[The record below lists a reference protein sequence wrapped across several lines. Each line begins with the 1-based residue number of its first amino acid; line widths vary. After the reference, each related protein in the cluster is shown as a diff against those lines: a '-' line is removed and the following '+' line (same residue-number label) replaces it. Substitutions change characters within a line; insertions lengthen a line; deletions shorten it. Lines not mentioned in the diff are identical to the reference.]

1 MNTTL
6 YRSTIHPPD
15 TDDRTVIH
23 LPAADEL
30 RSLSWADRLSL
41 ALAVRLVER
50 TRRPKRERRSRA
62 LTTDRDVLLRDRQL
76 SANEAQALLSYD
88 LHRQLR

>member
-15 TDDRTVIH
+15 TDDRTVIQ
-23 LPAADEL
+23 LPAAGEL
-30 RSLSWADRLSL
+30 RSLSFADRLSL
-41 ALAVRLVER
+41 ALAVRLIER
-50 TRRPKRERRSRA
+50 TTRPKRERRRPA
-62 LTTDRDVLLRDRQL
+62 LTTDRVILLRDRQL
-76 SANEAQALLSYD
+76 SAREAQALLSYD